1 MGGTTFLGHT
11 QKYKIFGRA
20 LSGAGWVRS
29 GCSAHR
35 WIRNDEL
42 YNLVYGFGGLA
53 GHLGGVKTR
62 KTCQFHQILT
72 KLGVGKSESCQK
84 NPKFHAEFD
93 GAIRLAPFWVF
104 PR

>member
-1 MGGTTFLGHT
+1 MKSDKLRTL
-11 QKYKIFGRA
+11 
-20 LSGAGWVRS
+20 
-29 GCSAHR
+29 
-35 WIRNDEL
+35 
-42 YNLVYGFGGLA
+42 
-53 GHLGGVKTR
+53 
-62 KTCQFHQILT
+62 HQVLM